1 MTLFTLEDLGWSE
14 HFAQQISPPE
24 TPARVSGVTRNGI
37 TALALNG
44 TIALTTPLPTGF
56 YAVGDWVIYEG
67 ALVTRLLERTTTI
80 ARRAVGDTA
89 ARQLIAAN
97 VDHLAIVTSCNAD
110 FNPARLERYL
120 ALCASAG
127 ARPLVILTKADLASD
142 AAEPEVLR
150 QMAETLAPNV
160 MAMTLN
166 AKDPSDVARLAEFCQ
181 KGQTLALI
189 GSSGVGKTTLQNGLT
204 GLNEATAAIRDDD
217 AKGRHTTTARAL
229 RQTLAGGWLIDT
241 PGIRELR
248 LSDAYDGIE
257 AVFADLI
264 ALSHLCKF
272 SDCSH
277 VHEPGCA
284 MQKAVEEGQLDP
296 LRIARWKKLLAED
309 LENDASS
316 LRLQKRQNRKGNKT
330 KKGKK

>member
-1 MTLFTLEDLGWSE
+1 
-14 HFAQQISPPE
+14 
-24 TPARVSGVTRNGI
+24 
-37 TALALNG
+37 
-44 TIALTTPLPTGF
+44 
-56 YAVGDWVIYEG
+56 
-67 ALVTRLLERTTTI
+67 
-80 ARRAVGDTA
+80 
-89 ARQLIAAN
+89 
-97 VDHLAIVTSCNAD
+97 
-110 FNPARLERYL
+110 
-120 ALCASAG
+120 
-127 ARPLVILTKADLASD
+127 
-142 AAEPEVLR
+142 
-150 QMAETLAPNV
+150 MAETLAPNV
-160 MAMTLN
+160 MALTLN

-189 GSSGVGKTTLQNGLT
+189 GSSGVGKTTLQNSLT